1 MELVIAFVLD
11 FLFADPDWLPH
22 PVVGMG
28 KIIAAEYKLI
38 LKARDGWKKP
48 LGIACALVNTAAM
61 YLLIRGLLSLFSGPV
76 KTVLSVYLLYTT
88 LAAKTL
94 HKEAHGVKKALAL
107 SVEKG
112 RKQLSRIVGRD
123 TASLDEDAIVKAT
136 VETVAENTSDGIIAP
151 MFYAALF
158 GPAGAMAYKMVN
170 TMDSM
175 VGYRNDTY
183 LLAGYGPAKLDDL
196 ANLIPARLTALLMCF
211 SAGSA
216 SLMRRAFLTVK
227 EFHGAHLSP
236 NAGWCEAA
244 AAGVLGIELGGG
256 HDYFGEYV
264 YKPTIARAINPVEP
278 DAIDAA
284 TKLMWRSTILYLLI
298 YAAIYFLI

>member
-28 KIIAAEYKLI
+28 KMITREYRGI
-38 LKARDGWKKP
+38 LNAPESWKKP
-48 LGIACALVNTAAM
+48 LGITCALFNTVGM
-61 YLLIRGLLSLFSGPV
+61 YLLIRGLLNLVGGPV
-76 KTVLSVYLLYTT
+76 KTVLSIYLLYTA

-94 HKEAHGVKKALAL
+94 QKEARGVKKALDR

-112 RKQLSRIVGRD
+112 RRQLSRIVGRD
-123 TASLDEDAIVKAT
+123 TASLDEEAIIKAT
-136 VETVAENTSDGIIAP
+136 VETVAENTSDGIVAP
-151 MFYAALF
+151 LFYAVLF

-175 VGYRNDTY
+175 VGYRNETY
-183 LLAGYGPAKLDDL
+183 RLAGYGAAKLDDL
-196 ANLIPARLTALLMCF
+196 VNLIPARLTALLMCL

-216 SLMRRAFLTVK
+216 SLMKRAFLAVK

-244 AAGVLGIELGGG
+244 AAGALGIELGGG

-264 YKPTIARAINPVEP
+264 YKPTIGRAVKSVDPE
-278 DAIDAA
+278 AIDGA
-284 TKLMWRSTILYLLI
+284 TKLMWRSTILFLMIYATIYYLL
-298 YAAIYFLI
+298 

>member
-1 MELVIAFVLD
+1 MNLLIAFALD
-11 FLFADPDWLPH
+11 IVFADPMWLPH

-28 KIIAAEYKLI
+28 KIISREYRGI
-38 LKARDGWKKP
+38 LKAPERWKKT
-48 LGIACALVNTAAM
+48 LGIACALFNTAAT
-61 YLLIRGLLSLFSGPV
+61 YLTIRGLLSLFDGPIN
-76 KTVLSVYLLYTT
+76 TVLSVYLLYTA

-107 SVEKG
+107 SLEKG
-112 RKQLSRIVGRD
+112 RRRLSRIVGRD
-123 TASLDEDAIVKAT
+123 TASLNEEEIIKAT

-151 MFYAALF
+151 LLYGALF

-183 LLAGYGPAKLDDL
+183 RLAGYGAAKLDDV
-196 ANLIPARLTALLMCF
+196 ANWIPARMTALLMCLT
-211 SAGSA
+211 AGSR
-216 SLMRRAFLTVK
+216 SLMKRTFLTVR

-256 HDYFGEYV
+256 HNYFGEYV
-264 YKPTIARAINPVEP
+264 YKPTIGRAVNPVESV
-278 DAIDAA
+278 AIDGA
-284 TKLMWRSTILYLLI
+284 TNLMWRSTILYLLI
-298 YAAIYFLI
+298 YAAICFLI

>member
-1 MELVIAFVLD
+1 MELLIAFVLD

-28 KIIAAEYKLI
+28 KVIAREYDMI
-38 LKARDGWKKP
+38 LKARDARKKS
-48 LGIACALVNTAAM
+48 LGIVCALFNAAAI
-61 YLLIRGLLSLFSGPV
+61 YLFVRGLLGLMSGPL
-76 KTVLSVYLLYTT
+76 KTVVSIYLLYTA

-94 HKEAHGVKKALAL
+94 HKEAHGVKKALGR
-107 SVEKG
+107 SVEEG
-112 RKQLSRIVGRD
+112 RKQLARIVGRD
-123 TASLDEDAIVKAT
+123 TASLEDEAIVKAT

-151 MFYAALF
+151 LFYAALF

-183 LLAGYGPAKLDDL
+183 RLAGYGAAKLDDL
-196 ANLIPARLTALLMCF
+196 ANLIPARLTALLMCL

-216 SLMRRAFLTVK
+216 FLMKRAFLTVK

-244 AAGVLGIELGGG
+244 AAGALGIELGGG

-264 YKPTIARAINPVEP
+264 YKPTIGRTVNFVKPE
-278 DAIDAA
+278 AIDGA
-284 TKLMWRSTILYLLI
+284 TKLMWRSTLLFLTI

>member
-1 MELVIAFVLD
+1 MNLLIAFALD
-11 FLFADPDWLPH
+11 IVFADPMWLPH

-28 KIIAAEYKLI
+28 KIIAGEYRGI
-38 LKARDGWKKP
+38 LHAPERWKKP
-48 LGIACALVNTAAM
+48 LGIACALFNTAAT
-61 YLLIRGLLSLFSGPV
+61 YLLIRGLLSLFGGPV
-76 KTVLSVYLLYTT
+76 KTVLSIYLLYTA

-107 SVEKG
+107 SLEKG
-112 RKQLSRIVGRD
+112 RRQLSRIVGRD
-123 TASLDEDAIVKAT
+123 TASLNEEEIIKAT
-136 VETVAENTSDGIIAP
+136 VETVAEHTSDGIIAP
-151 MFYAALF
+151 LFYGALF

-183 LLAGYGPAKLDDL
+183 LLAGYGAAKLDDV
-196 ANLIPARLTALLMCF
+196 ANWIPARVTALLMCLT
-211 SAGSA
+211 AGSR
-216 SLMRRAFLTVK
+216 SLMKRAFLTVK

-244 AAGVLGIELGGG
+244 AAGALGIELGGG
-256 HDYFGEYV
+256 HNYFGEYV
-264 YKPTIARAINPVEP
+264 YKPTIGRALNPVEP
-278 DAIDAA
+278 GAIDGAA
-284 TKLMWRSTILYLLI
+284 KLMWRSTALYLLI

>member
-1 MELVIAFVLD
+1 MEILIAFVLD

-28 KIIAAEYKLI
+28 KIITREYRGI
-38 LKARDGWKKP
+38 LNAPENWKRP
-48 LGIACALVNTAAM
+48 LGITCALLNTAGM
-61 YLLIRGLLSLFSGPV
+61 YLLIRGLLSLMSEPV
-76 KTVLSVYLLYTT
+76 KTVLSIYLLYTA

-94 HKEAHGVKKALAL
+94 QKEASGVKKALDR

-112 RKQLSRIVGRD
+112 RRQLSRIVGRD
-123 TASLDEDAIVKAT
+123 TASLDEEAIIKAT
-136 VETVAENTSDGIIAP
+136 VETVAENTSDGIVAP
-151 MFYAALF
+151 LFYAALF

-175 VGYRNDTY
+175 VGYRNETY
-183 LLAGYGPAKLDDL
+183 RLAGYGAAKLDDL
-196 ANLIPARLTALLMCF
+196 ANLIPARLTALLMCL

-216 SLMRRAFLTVK
+216 SLMKRAFLTVK

-244 AAGVLGIELGGG
+244 AAGALGIELGGG

-264 YKPTIARAINPVEP
+264 YKPTIGRAVKSVGPE
-278 DAIDAA
+278 AIDGA
-284 TKLMWRSTILYLLI
+284 TKLMWRSTILFLMIYATIYYLL
-298 YAAIYFLI
+298 

>member
-28 KIIAAEYKLI
+28 KMITREYRGI
-38 LKARDGWKKP
+38 LNAPESWKKP
-48 LGIACALVNTAAM
+48 LGITCALFNTVGM
-61 YLLIRGLLSLFSGPV
+61 YLLIRGLLNLVGGPV
-76 KTVLSVYLLYTT
+76 KTVLSIYLLYTA

-94 HKEAHGVKKALAL
+94 QKEARGVKKALDR

-112 RKQLSRIVGRD
+112 RRQLSRIVGRD
-123 TASLDEDAIVKAT
+123 TASLDEEAIIKAT
-136 VETVAENTSDGIIAP
+136 VETVAENTSDGIVAP
-151 MFYAALF
+151 LFYAALF

-175 VGYRNDTY
+175 VGYRNETY
-183 LLAGYGPAKLDDL
+183 RLAGYGAAKLDDL
-196 ANLIPARLTALLMCF
+196 VNLIPARLTALLMCL

-216 SLMRRAFLTVK
+216 SLMKRAFLAVK

-244 AAGVLGIELGGG
+244 AAGALGIELGGG

-264 YKPTIARAINPVEP
+264 YKPTIGRAVKSVGPE
-278 DAIDAA
+278 AIDGA
-284 TKLMWRSTILYLLI
+284 TKLMWRSTILFLMIYATIYYLL
-298 YAAIYFLI
+298 

>member
-1 MELVIAFVLD
+1 MNLLIAFALD
-11 FLFADPDWLPH
+11 IVFADPMWLPH

-28 KIIAAEYKLI
+28 EIISREYRVI
-38 LKARDGWKKP
+38 LQAPQRWKKP
-48 LGIACALVNTAAM
+48 LGIACALLNTVAT
-61 YLLIRGLLSLFSGPV
+61 YLLIRGLLDFFSGPM
-76 KTVLSVYLLYTT
+76 KIALSIYLLYTA
-88 LAAKTL
+88 LSAKTL
-94 HKEAHGVKKALAL
+94 HKEAYGVKKALAL
-107 SVEKG
+107 SLEKG

-123 TASLDEDAIVKAT
+123 TASLSEEEVIKAT

-151 MFYAALF
+151 LFYGALF

-183 LLAGYGPAKLDDL
+183 LLAGYGAAKLDDV
-196 ANLIPARLTALLMCF
+196 ANWIPARITAFLMCLTA
-211 SAGSA
+211 GSR
-216 SLMRRAFLTVK
+216 SLVKHAFLTVK

-256 HDYFGEYV
+256 HNYFGEYV
-264 YKPTIARAINPVEP
+264 YKPTIGRAVNPVEP
-278 DAIDAA
+278 GAIDSA
-284 TKLMWRSTILYLLI
+284 TNLMWRSTLLYLLI
-298 YAAIYFLI
+298 YSAIYVLI

>member
-61 YLLIRGLLSLFSGPV
+61 YLLIRGLLSLFSGPA
-76 KTVLSVYLLYTT
+76 KTVTA

-123 TASLDEDAIVKAT
+123 TAPLDEEAIVKAT
-136 VETVAENTSDGIIAP
+136 VETVAENTSDGIVAP
-151 MFYAALF
+151 LFYAALF

-175 VGYRNDTY
+175 VGYRNETY
-183 LLAGYGPAKLDDL
+183 RLAGYGAAKLDDL

-216 SLMRRAFLTVK
+216 SLMRRALLTVK

-244 AAGVLGIELGGG
+244 AAGALGIELGGG

-264 YKPTIARAINPVEP
+264 YKPTIGRAINPVGP

-284 TKLMWRSTILYLLI
+284 TKLMWRSAILYLLI